1 MVVLEKIQN
10 KYMNMTE
17 FENGLT
23 GFVPAQNEEGEYKR
37 NEEGYL
43 LGVYRTPEIKMLND
57 ALFWMVKE
65 GEEIKAEEESRSV
78 NEVDRN
84 KILRKVDIPPKDLG
98 TLLHEEF
105 QRCFERKTR
114 RPRRGRSRRIRGI
127 RTDQL
132 CVDRIYGS
140 PDRIWR
146 ERHKAS
152 LFWKVGRPI
161 GGVQED
167 A

>member
-1 MVVLEKIQN
+1 MFEELRCIELSGEKYPIKCDMVVLEKIQN
-10 KYMNMTE
+10 KYMNMNE

-23 GFVPAQNEEGEYKR
+23 GFVPAQDEAGEYKR
-37 NEEGYL
+37 NKDGYL

-65 GEEIKAEEESRSV
+65 GEEIKAEEESRPV

-105 QRCFERKTR
+105 QRCFERKNEKTTQ
-114 RPRRGRSRRIRGI
+114 
-127 RTDQL
+127 RT
-132 CVDRIYGS
+132 
-140 PDRIWR
+140 
-146 ERHKAS
+146 E
-152 LFWKVGRPI
+152 
-161 GGVQED
+161 
-167 A
+167 